1 MAVLLRDRCLRRQGA
16 AWLLIGSMLV
26 SLGCHGGPMVRGQ
39 SPEAF
44 APPRLLAS
52 PPPETS
58 VGLPDASAA
67 AAAAIAAATSNTST
81 TSTTAT
87 ASEGLPVTDVRI
99 EGNEAIS
106 EADIRRLLRVQAG
119 RTVTEAQVRGDVRR
133 LFATRWFFSVE
144 PIYRTDPKN
153 PVGRQL
159 VFRVVERPMIRAIRF
174 DGNKRMDDKDLSE
187 AIGLRVGSPFDIS
200 ANREAVRR
208 METLYR
214 DKGFPFAKVQLAT
227 GGRRSDRDVVFRIKE
242 GQKVMVADVTFV
254 GNEYRYATAG
264 ILKTKIATKRAIFG
278 FDFFG
283 GKFDPKTIPQDKAGL
298 TDYYRGVGFFDVKIT
313 HRVLTGDVIFNPLR
327 LGDANL
333 TIEYTID
340 EGRQYTVRSITLR
353 GNKVYST
360 KQLSVDLELVQ
371 GEPFNQRHLA
381 TDVRL
386 IKEKYGRLGRLF
398 ARADP
403 LTRFDDSAPGVVD
416 VIYDIDED
424 RPYLIGPIDVH
435 FHGDYPHTKETVVLN
450 RLLFQPGELA
460 DPKRIRRSERR
471 LAGMIFERGVQGPR
485 IRVRPMEPEE
495 LVPKKIPADPLSG
508 LIPRT
513 SYDNSR
519 QGRPAPLS
527 VAPRRQMVQRRDPD
541 AARWDSPR
549 RLVQTSYRLLTDVL
563 TGEATVVRGQK
574 PEIPPAARPYNPI
587 YENSPLG
594 DPFGSLGR
602 ALTDPNYGLLDI
614 DVDVT
619 EARTGRVMFGAGIN
633 SDSGLIGSIVLDE
646 NNFDLLRFPRSMQ
659 DVADGTA
666 FRGGGQRFRIEAMP
680 GYYFSRYL
688 FNWSDPYF
696 MDTDFSLSV
705 AGFYYQR
712 FFYDWDEHRT
722 GGRVTL
728 GRQITREWSLAGTLR
743 LEEVEIKNPD
753 VPTPDLL
760 LAALGNTWFTTGKVS
775 LTHDTRD
782 NAFLP
787 TEGHFVQA
795 SYEQAFGDFTYP
807 QFRGDAKQ
815 YFTLHER
822 PDGEGRHVLSLS
834 AQLGWTGDETPI
846 YERFFAGGY
855 QSFRGFDFRGVT
867 PRQPGFPGTGIG
879 GQWMGLGSV
888 QYQFPMTADEM
899 VSGVIF
905 TDFGTIENEVAMDD
919 FRLTLGAGLRVT
931 IPAMG
936 PVPIAVDWGIPVI
949 QQDLDDKRIFSFYI
963 GINR

>member
-1 MAVLLRDRCLRRQGA
+1 MAVLLRDRLLRPEGVA
-16 AWLLIGSMLV
+16 GLLIVSMIV
-26 SLGCHGGPMVRGQ
+26 SSGGCQSGPLIRGQ
-39 SPEAF
+39 SPSAT
-44 APPRLLAS
+44 APPRLLAT
-52 PPPETS
+52 PPPETTQET
-58 VGLPDASAA
+58 PDVSEA
-67 AAAAIAAATSNTST
+67 AAAAIAAATS
-81 TSTTAT
+81 TA
-87 ASEGLPVTDVRI
+87 ASKFPVTDVRI
-99 EGNEAIS
+99 EGNDAIS
-106 EADIRRLLRVQAG
+106 EPDIRRLLRVQAG
-119 RTVTEAQVRGDVRR
+119 RPVTEAQVRGDVRR
-133 LFATRWFFSVE
+133 LFGTRWFFSVE

-153 PVGRQL
+153 PAGRQL

-174 DGNKRMDDKDLSE
+174 DGNKRIDDKDLSE
-187 AIGLRVGSPFDIS
+187 AIGLRAGSPFDIS
-200 ANREAVRR
+200 ANREAVRKL
-208 METLYR
+208 ETVYR
-214 DKGFPFAKVQLAT
+214 DKGFPFAKVQLAS
-227 GGRRSDRDVVFRIKE
+227 GSRRSQRDVVFRIDE
-242 GQKVMVADVTFV
+242 GQKVLVADVTFV
-254 GNEYRYATAG
+254 GNEYGYATAG
-264 ILKTKIATKRAIFG
+264 ILKTKITTKRAFFG

-283 GKFDPKTIPQDKAGL
+283 GKFDPKTIPEDKKGL
-298 TDYYRGVGFFDVKIT
+298 SDYYRGLGFFDVKIT
-313 HRVLTGDVIFNPLR
+313 HKVLTGDVIYNPLR

-360 KQLSVDLELVQ
+360 KQLAADLELVQ
-371 GEPFNQRHLA
+371 GEPFNQRHVA
-381 TDVRL
+381 TDARL

-403 LTRFDDSAPGVVD
+403 LTRFDDRAPGVVD
-416 VIYDIDED
+416 VIYEIDED

-460 DPKRIRRSERR
+460 DPKVIRRSERR
-471 LAGMIFERGVQGPR
+471 LAGMIFERGAQGPR

-513 SYDNSR
+513 RHDNSPGWRPGSSPEPPPR
-519 QGRPAPLS
+519 QI
-527 VAPRRQMVQRRDPD
+527 VKRRTQD
-541 AARWDSPR
+541 ATLWDSPR
-549 RLVQTSYRLLTDVL
+549 SLVQTSFQTLTDVL
-563 TGEATVVRGQK
+563 TGEPPVVRAQK
-574 PEIPPAARPYNPI
+574 PAIDPAARPYNPI

-688 FNWSDPYF
+688 LNWSDPYF

-728 GRQITREWSLAGTLR
+728 GRQLTREWSLAGTLR

-760 LAALGNTWFTTGKVS
+760 AQALGDSWFTTGKVS

-787 TEGHFVQA
+787 TEGHYVQA

-807 QFRGDAKQ
+807 QLRGDAKQ

-834 AQLGWTGDETPI
+834 AQLGWTGDDTPI

-867 PRQPGFPGTGIG
+867 PRQAGFPGTGIG
-879 GQWMGLGSV
+879 GQFMGLGSV
-888 QYQFPMTADEM
+888 QFQFPMTADEM
-899 VSGVIF
+899 ISGVVF
-905 TDFGTIENEVAMDD
+905 SDFGTIENEVAMDD

-949 QQDLDDKRIFSFYI
+949 QQDLDDKRVFSFYI